1 MGVGTMGHRLTI
13 GDNGAERGEM
23 PELFLGGARIE
34 EGVELGVEAGLR
46 GQQIAQEKVINGR
59 LMAQMPANT
68 TTLWR
73 WTPLHVGFRE
83 IGIQTV
89 RIAPRLI
96 VLVTKHLEVHS
107 FPMAPM
113 RTQKS

>member
-1 MGVGTMGHRLTI
+1 
-13 GDNGAERGEM
+13 M
-23 PELFLGGARIE
+23 PALLLGGARIE
-34 EGVELGVEAGLR
+34 EGIKLGVEAGLR